1 MWILESANLSMHRI
15 LHPIRTK
22 RCDEDHTSWVRECLL
37 SSCTEKGFCALRCR
51 LDQFAMLGL

>member
-51 LDQFAMLGL
+51 LD